1 MSGAET
7 TMNQE
12 ANARGSGAEE
22 RNAPSASDNRG
33 APGLPALAEG
43 IQMEGNLTL
52 AVRELTDAANFLRAA
67 NSEADAVEALALI
80 RLIGESA
87 RLEREVEELRAAV
100 KEAGR

>member
-1 MSGAET
+1 
-7 TMNQE
+7 MNQK

-33 APGLPALAEG
+33 APGLPALAGG
-43 IQMEGNLTL
+43 IRMEGNLTL

-67 NSEADAVEALALI
+67 NSEADGVESIILI
-80 RLIGESA
+80 RLIGETE
-87 RLEREVEELRAAV
+87 RLRREAEELRAA